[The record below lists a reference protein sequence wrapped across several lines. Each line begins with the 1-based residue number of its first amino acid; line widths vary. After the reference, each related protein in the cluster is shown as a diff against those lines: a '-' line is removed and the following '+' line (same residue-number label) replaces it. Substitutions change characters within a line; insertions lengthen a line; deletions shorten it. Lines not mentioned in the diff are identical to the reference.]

1 MTAARARGYPWLRAA
16 ACALGFAALLAGCGG
31 DPNQELRQWMDE
43 QAKQVKGKVD
53 TLPVVKPY
61 VPFAYN
67 AFDLPDPFKPR
78 KIEPARGS
86 SKLAP
91 DLNRRKEPLESY
103 PIESLRMVGTLERDK
118 TMYALVRAN
127 DRTVYQ
133 VRAGNYMGQNFGII
147 TSITDGDIRLRELVQ
162 DSSGDW
168 AERQSRL
175 LLDDQEQKK

>member
-1 MTAARARGYPWLRAA
+1 MTSARNRVTLPMRAA
-16 ACALGFAALLAGCGG
+16 IFSALICVLLAGCGK
-31 DPNQELRQWMDE
+31 DPNQELRQWMDD
-43 QAKQVKGKVD
+43 QAKTMKGKVD
-53 TLPVVKPY
+53 ILPVVKPY

-78 KIEPARGS
+78 KIEPTRGS

-91 DLNRRKEPLESY
+91 DLNRRKEPMESY
-103 PIESLRMVGTLERDK
+103 PIESLRMVGTLERSK

-127 DRTVYQ
+127 DKTVYQ
-133 VRAGNYMGQNFGII
+133 VRAGNYMGQNFGVI
-147 TSITDGDIRLRELVQ
+147 TSITDSDIRLRELVQ

>member
-1 MTAARARGYPWLRAA
+1 MTAGTLDAGYCWRVAS
-16 ACALGFAALLAGCGG
+16 LATIILIGVSGCGG

-43 QAKQVKGKVD
+43 QAKTMKGKVD
-53 TLPVVKPY
+53 PLPVVKPY
-61 VPFAYN
+61 IPFAYN

-78 KIEPARGS
+78 KIEPVRGS

-103 PIESLRMVGTLERDK
+103 PIESLKMVGTLQQDK
-118 TMYALVRAN
+118 TMYALVRTN
-127 DRTVYQ
+127 DRNVYQ
-133 VRAGNYMGQNFGII
+133 VRVGNYMGQNFGII
-147 TSITDGDIRLRELVQ
+147 TGIGEGEIKLRELVQ

>member
-1 MTAARARGYPWLRAA
+1 MNAIAGDAGQRLRAA
-16 ACALGFAALLAGCGG
+16 CLCALIALLAAGCGG

-43 QAKQVKGKVD
+43 QAKTMKGKVD
-53 TLPVVKPY
+53 PLPVVKPY

-103 PIESLRMVGTLERDK
+103 PIESLRMVGTLQQDK
-118 TMYALVRAN
+118 TMYALVRTN
-127 DRTVYQ
+127 DRNVYQ
-133 VRAGNYMGQNFGII
+133 VRVGNYMGQNFGII
-147 TSITDGDIRLRELVQ
+147 TGIGEGEIRLRELVQ

>member
-1 MTAARARGYPWLRAA
+1 MSARRFLAVLIAT
-16 ACALGFAALLAGCGG
+16 ALLAACGG
-31 DPNQELRQWMDE
+31 ESHEDLRAWMRD
-43 QAKQVKGKVD
+43 QGKNARGKLEP
-53 TLPVVKPY
+53 LPQIKPY
-61 VPFAYN
+61 DPFAYN

-78 KIEPARGS
+78 KIEPVRGS

-103 PIESLRMVGTLERDK
+103 PIESLKMVGTLQQDK
-118 TMYALVRAN
+118 TMYALVRTN
-127 DRTVYQ
+127 DRNVYQ
-133 VRAGNYMGQNFGII
+133 VRVGNYMGQNFGII
-147 TSITDGDIRLRELVQ
+147 TGIGEGEIKLRELVQ

>member
-1 MTAARARGYPWLRAA
+1 M
-16 ACALGFAALLAGCGG
+16 
-31 DPNQELRQWMDE
+31 
-43 QAKQVKGKVD
+43 
-53 TLPVVKPY
+53 VVKPY

-78 KIEPARGS
+78 KIEPTRGS
-86 SKLAP
+86 NKLAP
-91 DLNRRKEPLESY
+91 DMNRRKESLESY

-127 DRTVYQ
+127 DKTVYQ
-133 VRAGNYMGQNFGII
+133 VRSGNYMGQNFGIV
-147 TSITDGDIRLRELVQ
+147 TSITEGDIRLRELVQ

-168 AERQSRL
+168 ADRQSRL

>member
-1 MTAARARGYPWLRAA
+1 MTAAQDRAIPWLRAA
-16 ACALGFAALLAGCGG
+16 ILSVLMSALIGGCGG

-43 QAKQVKGKVD
+43 QAKTVKGRVD
-53 TLPVVKPY
+53 SLPVVKPY
-61 VPFAYN
+61 APFAYN

-91 DLNRRKEPLESY
+91 DMNRRKESLESY

-127 DRTVYQ
+127 DKTVYQ
-133 VRAGNYMGQNFGII
+133 VRSGNYMGQNFGIV
-147 TSITDGDIRLRELVQ
+147 TSITEGDIRLRELVQ

-168 AERQSRL
+168 ADRQSRL